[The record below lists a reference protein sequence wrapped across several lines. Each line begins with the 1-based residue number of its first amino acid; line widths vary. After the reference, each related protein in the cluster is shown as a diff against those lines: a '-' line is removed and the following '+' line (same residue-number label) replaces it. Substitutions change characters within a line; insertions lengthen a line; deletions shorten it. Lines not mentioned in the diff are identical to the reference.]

1 MNCTECEIKQES
13 LDLIMNAF
21 HELSAYADE
30 LQRKNKVINS
40 RVVAQKIYE
49 VLYGTNDE

>member
-1 MNCTECEIKQES
+1 MSCSECQVKQES
-13 LDLIMNAF
+13 LNVIINAF

-30 LQRKNKVINS
+30 LQRKNKVISS

-49 VLYGTNDE
+49 VLYGSDSE

>member
-1 MNCTECEIKQES
+1 MNCDHCEEKEITLQVV
-13 LDLIMNAF
+13 MNAF

-49 VLYGTNDE
+49 VLYGSDDE